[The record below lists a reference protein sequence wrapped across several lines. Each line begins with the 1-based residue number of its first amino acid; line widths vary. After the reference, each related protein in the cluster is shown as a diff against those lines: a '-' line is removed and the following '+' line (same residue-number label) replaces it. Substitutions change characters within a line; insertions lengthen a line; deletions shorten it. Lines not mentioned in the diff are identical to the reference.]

1 MATILIRTVIIYLFL
16 NLSLK
21 IMGKRQIGE
30 FEVGELV
37 STLLISE
44 IASIPIC
51 DSSVPILHAV
61 IPVTFILCIE
71 IIIAALKNRFPLLK
85 HAVEGAPV
93 YIIYKG
99 KLLQKALRDNR
110 ISINEIL
117 SEMRVCGVG
126 DISEVEY
133 GIIEQ
138 NGKISVI
145 TKSGG
150 AGFAHNIIIDGEI
163 CYDTLSALG
172 YDEPWLERLLS
183 ARALTREQIFLMTID
198 DKANINLIEKEERK

>member
-16 NLSLK
+16 TLSLK

-44 IASIPIC
+44 VASIPIC

-71 IIIAALKNRFPLLK
+71 IIIAALKNKFPLLK
-85 HAVEGAPV
+85 RAVEGAPV

-99 KLLQKALRDNR
+99 KLLQKTLRDNR

-117 SEMRVCGVG
+117 SELRVCGVG

-145 TKSGG
+145 KKSDT
-150 AGFAHNIIIDGEI
+150 AGIAHNLIIDGEV
-163 CYDTLSALG
+163 CFDTIRSLGYNERWLKKQLSASKLK
-172 YDEPWLERLLS
+172 EEN
-183 ARALTREQIFLMTID
+183 IFLMTID
-198 DKANINLIEKEERK
+198 DSGTINIIEKEEQK

>member
-1 MATILIRTVIIYLFL
+1 MATILIRTIIIYLFL
-16 NLSLK
+16 TLSLK

-61 IPVTFILCIE
+61 IPVGFILCLE
-71 IIIAALKNRFPLLK
+71 IIIAALKNKSATLK
-85 HAVEGAPV
+85 RMVEGTPV

-99 KLLQKALRDNR
+99 KLLQSALCDNR
-110 ISINEIL
+110 VSINEIL
-117 SEMRVCGVG
+117 SELRVQGVG

-133 GIIEQ
+133 GILEQ
-138 NGKISVI
+138 NGKLSVI
-145 TKSGG
+145 KKTDGG
-150 AGFAHNIIIDGEI
+150 IAHNIIVDGEI
-163 CYDTLSALG
+163 SYTTVKALG
-172 YDEPWLERLLS
+172 YNDAWLQKQ
-183 ARALTREQIFLMTID
+183 LTKLNLKPEEVFLMTVD
-198 DKANINLIEKEERK
+198 DSQKINAIKKETQ

>member
-1 MATILIRTVIIYLFL
+1 MATILIRTVIIYFFL
-16 NLSLK
+16 SVSLK

-44 IASIPIC
+44 IASVPIS
-51 DSSVPILHAV
+51 DTSVPILHAV
-61 IPVTFILCIE
+61 IPVIFILTIE
-71 IIIAALKNRFPLLK
+71 IITAALKNKFPAIK
-85 HAVEGAPV
+85 RVVEGTPV

-117 SEMRVCGVG
+117 SELRVLGIG

-133 GIIEQ
+133 AVLEQ
-138 NGKISVI
+138 NGKLSVI
-145 TKSGG
+145 KKEDGNI
-150 AGFAHNIIIDGEI
+150 AHNIIVDAEI
-163 CYDTLSALG
+163 SYTTIEALG
-172 YDEPWLERLLS
+172 YDDAWLKKSLFVYGVEPDEV
-183 ARALTREQIFLMTID
+183 FLMTVD
-198 DKANINLIEKEERK
+198 DNGKTNLIKKEVGE

>member
-1 MATILIRTVIIYLFL
+1 MATILIRTVIIYFFL
-16 NLSLK
+16 SVSLK

-44 IASIPIC
+44 IASVPIS
-51 DSSVPILHAV
+51 DTSVPILHAV
-61 IPVTFILCIE
+61 IPVIFILTIE
-71 IIIAALKNRFPLLK
+71 IITAALKNKFPAIK
-85 HAVEGAPV
+85 RVVEGTPV

-117 SEMRVCGVG
+117 SELRVLGIG

-133 GIIEQ
+133 AVLEQ
-138 NGKISVI
+138 NGKLSVI
-145 TKSGG
+145 KKEDGNI
-150 AGFAHNIIIDGEI
+150 AHNIIVDAEI
-163 CYDTLSALG
+163 SYTTIEALG
-172 YDEPWLERLLS
+172 YDEAWLKKSLFVYGVEPD
-183 ARALTREQIFLMTID
+183 EVFLMTVD
-198 DKANINLIEKEERK
+198 DNGKTNLIKKEVGE

>member
-71 IIIAALKNRFPLLK
+71 IIIAALKNKFPLLK

-93 YIIYKG
+93 YIIY
-99 KLLQKALRDNR
+99 
-110 ISINEIL
+110 I
-117 SEMRVCGVG
+117 
-126 DISEVEY
+126 
-133 GIIEQ
+133 
-138 NGKISVI
+138 
-145 TKSGG
+145 
-150 AGFAHNIIIDGEI
+150 
-163 CYDTLSALG
+163 
-172 YDEPWLERLLS
+172 
-183 ARALTREQIFLMTID
+183 
-198 DKANINLIEKEERK
+198 

>member
-1 MATILIRTVIIYLFL
+1 MATILIRTVIIYFFL
-16 NLSLK
+16 SLSLK

-51 DSSVPILHAV
+51 DTSVPILHAV
-61 IPVTFILCIE
+61 IPVLFILFIE
-71 IIIAALKNRFPLLK
+71 IITAALKNRFPLLK
-85 HAVEGAPV
+85 RAVEGTPV

-99 KLLQKALRDNR
+99 RLLQKALRDNR
-110 ISINEIL
+110 ISINEVL
-117 SEMRVCGVG
+117 SELRVQGIG

-138 NGKISVI
+138 NGKIAVI
-145 TKSGG
+145 KKNTDTL
-150 AGFAHNIIIDGEI
+150 AHNVIIDGEVMEK
-163 CYDTLSALG
+163 TVRTLG
-172 YDEPWLERLLS
+172 YDENWLKNRLS
-183 ARALTREQIFLMTID
+183 ALRVREDEVFLMTVD
-198 DKANINLIEKEERK
+198 DSGKINVIKREDT

>member
-16 NLSLK
+16 LFSLK

-51 DSSVPILHAV
+51 DTSVPMLHAV
-61 IPVTFILCIE
+61 IPVLFIICTE
-71 IIIAALKNRFPLLK
+71 ILISALKNRYTPLKRL
-85 HAVEGAPV
+85 VEGTPS

-99 KLLQKALRDNR
+99 KLLQGALRDNR
-110 ISINEIL
+110 VSIDEVL
-117 SEMRVCGVG
+117 SELRVQGIG

-138 NGKISVI
+138 SGKVSVI
-145 TKSGG
+145 KKHEGT
-150 AGFAHNIIIDGEI
+150 FAHVLIIDGEVKPKTI
-163 CYDTLSALG
+163 KSLG
-172 YDEPWLERLLS
+172 YNEAWLNKRLSEKRLS
-183 ARALTREQIFLMTID
+183 VEDIFLMTVD
-198 DKANINLIEKEERK
+198 DNGAINIIKKEKKN

>member
-1 MATILIRTVIIYLFL
+1 MATILIRTIIIYFFL
-16 NLSLK
+16 TVSLK

-61 IPVTFILCIE
+61 IPVSFILCLE
-71 IIIAALKNRFPLLK
+71 IIIAALKNKSTKLK
-85 HAVEGAPV
+85 RIVEGTPV

-99 KLLQKALRDNR
+99 KLLQNALRDNR
-110 ISINEIL
+110 VSVNEIL
-117 SEMRVCGVG
+117 SELRVQGVG

-133 GIIEQ
+133 GILEQ
-138 NGKISVI
+138 NGKLSVI
-145 TKSGG
+145 KKSDGG
-150 AGFAHNIIIDGEI
+150 SAHNIIIDGEI
-163 CYDTLSALG
+163 ESKTIKTLG
-172 YDEPWLERLLS
+172 YNDAWLQKQ
-183 ARALTREQIFLMTID
+183 LTKFNVDPSEVFLMTVD
-198 DKANINLIEKEERK
+198 DNNKINLIKRGAQK

>member
-16 NLSLK
+16 TLSLK

-44 IASIPIC
+44 VASIPIC

-71 IIIAALKNRFPLLK
+71 IILSALKNKLPLLK
-85 HAVEGAPV
+85 RAIEGAPV

-99 KLLQKALRDNR
+99 KLLQKTLRDNR

-117 SEMRVCGVG
+117 SELRVCGIG

-145 TKSGG
+145 KKSDA
-150 AGFAHNIIIDGEI
+150 AGIAHNLIIDGEV
-163 CYDTLSALG
+163 CQDTVRSLG
-172 YDEPWLERLLS
+172 YDERWLKKQLS
-183 ARALTREQIFLMTID
+183 ASKLKVEKVFLMTVD
-198 DKANINLIEKEERK
+198 DSGNINIIEKEEQK

>member
-1 MATILIRTVIIYLFL
+1 MATILIRTIIIYLFL
-16 NLSLK
+16 AISLK

-71 IIIAALKNRFPLLK
+71 IITAALKNKLPGLK
-85 HAVEGAPV
+85 RAVEGTPV

-99 KLLQKALRDNR
+99 KLLQNVLRDNR

-117 SEMRVCGVG
+117 SELRVQGIG
-126 DISEVEY
+126 DISDVEY
-133 GIIEQ
+133 GILEQ
-138 NGKISVI
+138 NGKIAVI
-145 TKSGG
+145 KKSDGNI
-150 AGFAHNIIIDGEI
+150 AHNIIIDGEVS
-163 CYDTLSALG
+163 YETVKSLG
-172 YDEPWLERLLS
+172 YNEAWLKKRLDEFGVHSNEV
-183 ARALTREQIFLMTID
+183 FLMTVD
-198 DKANINLIEKEERK
+198 DSQKINIIKKDIKK

>member
-16 NLSLK
+16 TLSLK

-71 IIIAALKNRFPLLK
+71 IILSALKNKLPLLK
-85 HAVEGAPV
+85 RALEGAPV

-117 SEMRVCGVG
+117 SELRVCGIG

-133 GIIEQ
+133 VVLEQ

-145 TKSGG
+145 KKNDASGI
-150 AGFAHNIIIDGEI
+150 AHNLIIDGEV
-163 CYDTLSALG
+163 CYDTVHSLG
-172 YDEPWLERLLS
+172 YDGRWIEKQLS
-183 ARALTREQIFLMTID
+183 ASRLKKEKIFLMTID
-198 DKANINLIEKEERK
+198 DSGKINIIEKEEQK

>member
-1 MATILIRTVIIYLFL
+1 MISVFTRTIIIYIVLL
-16 NLSLK
+16 LAMRL
-21 IMGKRQIGE
+21 MGKRQIGE

-51 DSSVPILHAV
+51 DTSVPILHAV

-71 IIIAALKNRFPLLK
+71 IITAALKNKFPK
-85 HAVEGAPV
+85 IKRVVEGTPV

-99 KLLQKALRDNR
+99 KLLQSVLRDNR

-117 SEMRVCGVG
+117 SELRVQGIG

-133 GIIEQ
+133 GILEQ
-138 NGKISVI
+138 NGKVAVI
-145 TKSGG
+145 KKSDGNI
-150 AGFAHNIIIDGEI
+150 AHNIIVDGEVS
-163 CYDTLSALG
+163 YVTVKSLG
-172 YDEPWLERLLS
+172 YNEEWLKKRLDEWGVRSDEV
-183 ARALTREQIFLMTID
+183 FLMTVD
-198 DKANINLIEKEERK
+198 DEQKVNIIKKEDRK

>member
-1 MATILIRTVIIYLFL
+1 MATILIRTIIIYFFL
-16 NLSLK
+16 TVSLK

-51 DSSVPILHAV
+51 DTSVPLLHAV

-71 IIIAALKNRFPLLK
+71 IIIAALKNKLPTLK
-85 HAVEGAPV
+85 RAVEGAPV

-99 KLLQKALRDNR
+99 KLLQKALCDNR

-117 SEMRVCGVG
+117 SELRVCGVG

-145 TKSGG
+145 RKSDAGG
-150 AGFAHNIIIDGEI
+150 IAHNLIVDGEV
-163 CYDTLSALG
+163 CPDTLKSLELSEG
-172 YDEPWLERLLS
+172 WLNRQLS
-183 ARALTREQIFLMTID
+183 EANLKADDVFLMTID
-198 DKANINLIEKEERK
+198 DSGNINTIEREVVK